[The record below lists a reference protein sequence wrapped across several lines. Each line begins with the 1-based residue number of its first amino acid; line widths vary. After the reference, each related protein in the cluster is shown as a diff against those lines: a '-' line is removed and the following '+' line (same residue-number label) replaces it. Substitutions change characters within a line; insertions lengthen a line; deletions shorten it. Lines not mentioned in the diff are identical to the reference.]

1 MRDVSAE
8 CFGCAV
14 NAGAIKPPGGTIYED
29 DHWVAD
35 HGVDRLVR
43 GYVVLKTKRHVHE
56 LADLT
61 EEEAATLGGVA
72 QRLLAAMRAALGTE
86 RIYICSFAETVHHL
100 HFHLLPRYPEMPGLS
115 DRMVPDLFAGKW
127 SCSLDEAENAA
138 RAIRTAMASDLQS
151 PGAT

>member
-1 MRDVSAE
+1 MGTVTAE

-14 NAGAIKPPGGTIYED
+14 NAGVVKPAGGTIYED
-29 DHWVAD
+29 DYWIAD
-35 HGVDRLVR
+35 HGIDRLVC

-61 EEEAATLGGVA
+61 AEEAATLGGVA
-72 QRLLAAMRAALGTE
+72 KRLLAAMRAALGTE

-100 HFHLLPRYPEMPGLS
+100 HFHLLPRYPDMPGLS

-127 SCSLDEAENAA
+127 SCSAAEAENAA
-138 RAIRTAMASDLQS
+138 TAIRAALASN
-151 PGAT
+151 

>member
-1 MRDVSAE
+1 MGTVSAE

-14 NAGAIKPPGGTIYED
+14 NAGVVKPAGGTIYED
-29 DHWVAD
+29 DCWIAD
-35 HGVDRLVR
+35 HGIDRLVC

-61 EEEAATLGGVA
+61 SEEAATLGGA
-72 QRLLAAMRAALGTE
+72 AKRLLAAMRAALGTE
-86 RIYICSFAETVHHL
+86 RIYICSFAETVHYL

-127 SCSLDEAENAA
+127 SCSAAEAENAST
-138 RAIRTAMASDLQS
+138 AIRAALASN
-151 PGAT
+151 